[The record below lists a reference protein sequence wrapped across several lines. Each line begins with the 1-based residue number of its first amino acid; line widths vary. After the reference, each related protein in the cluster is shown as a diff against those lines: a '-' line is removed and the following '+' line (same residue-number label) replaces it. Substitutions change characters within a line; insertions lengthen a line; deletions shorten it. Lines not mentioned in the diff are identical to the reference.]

1 MVEEKPEEED
11 KSRETWGSGV
21 EFLLSTM
28 GYAIGL
34 GNVWRFP
41 YMCYENGGGKL
52 TEYNLSEEE
61 KGCCILVIPGR
72 LPEDRLQTDYRLNNT
87 LHYLHWQRIAQFR
100 VSL

>member
-1 MVEEKPEEED
+1 MDVVEEKPEEED

-52 TEYNLSEEE
+52 TEHNLSEEE
-61 KGCCILVIPGR
+61 KR
-72 LPEDRLQTDYRLNNT
+72 LLYLSHTWETARRPTTD
-87 LHYLHWQRIAQFR
+87 
-100 VSL
+100 